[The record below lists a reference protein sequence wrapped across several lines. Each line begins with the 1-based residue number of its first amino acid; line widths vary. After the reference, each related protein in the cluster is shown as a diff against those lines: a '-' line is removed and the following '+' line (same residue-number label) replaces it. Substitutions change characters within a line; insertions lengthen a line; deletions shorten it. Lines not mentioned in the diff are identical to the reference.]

1 MHEIVKKYYDLGLYK
16 TDKVKDFCRKGKIT
30 PAEYEKITGQPYD
43 G

>member
-1 MHEIVKKYYDLGLYK
+1 MSEEFTIFLIVI
-16 TDKVKDFCRKGKIT
+16 KVKDFCHKGKIT